1 MPDRHSPETTSSG
14 TGTPQPAAPTIGT
27 LTWLRAVDHPELLA
41 DVTHAALLEWAASD
55 PTVADKVFVAEIDP
69 EVSDTAAMCE
79 AYDITMTQSVNCV
92 LVAGKREGVERTA
105 AAAVRA
111 SSRADING
119 TVKSLLNVRKASFV
133 PVDRAVTES
142 GMEYGGISPIG
153 LGKQWPVLLDDGA
166 KAGGSSSAPGCA
178 GPRSRCPACCSP
190 RCPACR
196 SSRTSGSPDPG
207 SLTQAPA
214 GSGRPVRSGGCG
226 ARPRTR

>member
-1 MPDRHSPETTSSG
+1 MPDHHTPDISTSGIAHPG
-14 TGTPQPAAPTIGT
+14 TDSTQPSAATPSIGT

-41 DVTHAALLEWAASD
+41 PVTHAALLEWAEAD

-69 EVSDTAAMCE
+69 EVSDTAAMCD
-79 AYDITMTQSVNCV
+79 AYDVTMTQSVNCV

-166 KAGGSSSAPGCA
+166 KAGWIVI
-178 GPRSRCPACCSP
+178 
-190 RCPACR
+190 
-196 SSRTSGSPDPG
+196 
-207 SLTQAPA
+207 
-214 GSGRPVRSGGCG
+214 GSGVRRSKITLPGVLL
-226 ARPRTR
+226 ATMPRVQIISDLGVS